1 MRAPAP
7 SQPPPFLLPTRSR
20 RSAPFPT
27 APSPQSSAM
36 TPCCAPSP
44 CTPALPRR
52 SSPCPAEPHRD
63 PNAVPVPIAPASC
76 LGSKLRDVAD
86 LATYALDRGQE
97 RLAVAATST
106 PSPCTGVDI
115 ERRDAARPRQ
125 GLHRAPRPGAHDD
138 AAPEPPATSSFA
150 LLRPLQ
156 PRRRATAGP
165 RPRPRPRSPWTPQPC
180 RASASP
186 PWESPRPLCD
196 TDSAPSAVTTRTDSA
211 EAGNARARHREH
223 STSERVHAE
232 LLPQRRAPSP
242 CTSASPFTEL
252 SFVLVGVMLRPRH
265 AHPRHSKVE
274 PSKNPLTSMSTNPC
288 SSFRY
293 QTCHV
298 SCSCMLYDLS
308 MS

>member
-27 APSPQSSAM
+27 ASSPQSSAM

-52 SSPCPAEPHRD
+52 SSPCTAEPHRD

-138 AAPEPPATSSFA
+138 AAPEPPATSSSPRSDPCSRDA
-150 LLRPLQ
+150 EQQDSDTDLAPTTTSPAATHHRAP
-156 PRRRATAGP
+156 PRRRP
-165 RPRPRPRSPWTPQPC
+165 SPWP
-180 RASASP
+180 
-186 PWESPRPLCD
+186 
-196 TDSAPSAVTTRTDSA
+196 
-211 EAGNARARHREH
+211 RARRGPHPG
-223 STSERVHAE
+223 SSVVAATS
-232 LLPQRRAPSP
+232 
-242 CTSASPFTEL
+242 
-252 SFVLVGVMLRPRH
+252 LR
-265 AHPRHSKVE
+265 
-274 PSKNPLTSMSTNPC
+274 
-288 SSFRY
+288 
-293 QTCHV
+293 
-298 SCSCMLYDLS
+298 
-308 MS
+308 